1 MVNYILQQFL
11 TIFSQPV
18 VDALAVS
25 RFYSVALPTD
35 EICNIVHV
43 ADIEDH
49 AVGYNP
55 KPKSLFKSY
64 VGKVETCRQ
73 VQDADGKF
81 CLKVSNL
88 VQKF

>member
-1 MVNYILQQFL
+1 MVNCILQQFL

-18 VDALAVS
+18 VYASAVS
-25 RFYSVALPTD
+25 RFYLFALPTD

-49 AVGYNP
+49 AAGYNP
-55 KPKSLFKSY
+55 KPKSLFKNY
-64 VGKVETCRQ
+64 VGKVKTCRQ
-73 VQDADGKF
+73 AQDTDGKF